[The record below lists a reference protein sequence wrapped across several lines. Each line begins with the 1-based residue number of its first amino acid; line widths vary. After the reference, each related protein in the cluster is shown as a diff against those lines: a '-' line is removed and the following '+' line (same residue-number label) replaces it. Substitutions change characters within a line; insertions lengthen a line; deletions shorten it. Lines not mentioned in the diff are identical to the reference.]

1 MFFIIFSVFLRL
13 ARRMQIGKKSY
24 KKINMND
31 TKENWGFIL
40 LMITLSIILSWV
52 SSGSNQ
58 DYVST
63 LLDSLR

>member
-1 MFFIIFSVFLRL
+1 
-13 ARRMQIGKKSY
+13 
-24 KKINMND
+24 MND

-63 LLDSLR
+63 ILDSLR